1 VQGVFVLLSG
11 LSQYL
16 HWKKMEKLSVV
27 IITFNEERNIGRCI
41 SSVKRVADEVVIL
54 DSFSKDKTV
63 EIARQMGALV
73 YQEKFA
79 GYIEQK
85 NKALEYSNN
94 AYVLCLD
101 ADEAIDEQLEQ
112 EILRAKNK
120 FEYDGYDMNR
130 CTNYCGKFIRHGSW
144 YPDTKLRLFNHK
156 LGGWG
161 GINPHDQI
169 MLVEGTKSTHLKG
182 DILHYSYRD
191 LEEHISQNNRFSS
204 ISAEAYYHRGKKS
217 NWFKMTINPAWAFI
231 NGFFF
236 RAGFLDGYYGFV
248 IAKNIAH
255 LTFMKYYKLYALQKG
270 IPVKATHR

>member
-1 VQGVFVLLSG
+1 
-11 LSQYL
+11 
-16 HWKKMEKLSVV
+16 MEKLSVV

-41 SSVKRVADEVVIL
+41 SSVKRIADEVVIL
-54 DSFSKDKTV
+54 DSFSNDQTV
-63 EIARQMGALV
+63 QIARQMGALV

-85 NKALEYSNN
+85 NKALDYSNN

-101 ADEAIDEQLEQ
+101 ADEAIDQQLEE

-120 FEYDGYDMNR
+120 FEFDGYYMNR

-144 YPDTKLRLFNHK
+144 YPDTKLRLFKRK

-169 MLVEGTKSTHLKG
+169 MLVEGTRSTHIKG

-191 LEEHISQNNRFSS
+191 LEEHILQNNKFST
-204 ISAEAYYHRGKKS
+204 ISAEAYYQRGKKS
-217 NWFKMTINPAWAFI
+217 SWFKMTVNPTWAFI
-231 NGFFF
+231 NSFFL

-270 IPVKATHR
+270 IPVKASHR